1 VWPRRLVVVSIAVL
15 VYWAVATLVAVQ
27 AGWPAEF
34 SGLGDPSDVSGE
46 WASRGTLVSPPLL
59 PMVAQAALTLLVL
72 VDRRS
77 ALAVAGFGLA
87 AIGALY
93 AIGGL
98 GEPLRPDR
106 SGPPLALYWI
116 LKALGIAGGLAL
128 GRHRRGDRR
137 RGAPE
142 PASDAVLN
150 RRPVRASL
158 PGDLLSR
165 PAAGRARP
173 PGAWG
178 AKKGRGRSGSRP
190 FFMA

>member
-1 VWPRRLVVVSIAVL
+1 MWPRRLVVVSIAVL
-15 VYWAVATLVAVQ
+15 VYWAVATLLAVQ

-59 PMVAQAALTLLVL
+59 PLVAQAALTLLVL

-77 ALAVAGFGLA
+77 ALAVAGLGLA

-106 SGPPLALYWI
+106 SDPPLALYWI
-116 LKALGIAGGLAL
+116 LKSLGIAGGLAL
-128 GRHRRGDRR
+128 VVTGVETG
-137 RGAPE
+137 GA
-142 PASDAVLN
+142 AIRN
-150 RRPVRASL
+150 RR
-158 PGDLLSR
+158 
-165 PAAGRARP
+165 
-173 PGAWG
+173 WT
-178 AKKGRGRSGSRP
+178 RS
-190 FFMA
+190 